1 MQFGIFKDSILTIDF
16 VMSKR
21 VGPFI
26 IIYRHPHFPLKM
38 SWDFVSFDFILG
50 IRIALPQW
58 SFICHTS
65 SLSLSVSLILSFHL
79 SLSIYLSLSFSLG
92 LPTTMTD
99 VMGLPATAGLPK
111 NLSELSV
118 FNGMPVEHA
127 NRIVSTQSVI
137 LPRSNSSSGST
148 TISTLFISLCLYF
161 CLSVRLHL
169 FFCPSISTHLL
180 QMLFF
185 VDIPK
190 NGWS

>member
-1 MQFGIFKDSILTIDF
+1 M
-16 VMSKR
+16 
-21 VGPFI
+21 
-26 IIYRHPHFPLKM
+26 
-38 SWDFVSFDFILG
+38 
-50 IRIALPQW
+50 IRISYAVWYLQRFNIDYW
-58 SFICHTS
+58 FCYVEEGWAVYHNLSSSSFPPKNVLRFCFIWFHIRNTYCSPSMIIHLS
-65 SLSLSVSLILSFHL
+65 HILSLSFCLSHSLFPSLSLYLS
-79 SLSIYLSLSFSLG
+79 LSLSFSLG

-161 CLSVRLHL
+161 CLSVHLHL
-169 FFCPSISTHLL
+169 YFCLSVP
-180 QMLFF
+180 
-185 VDIPK
+185 
-190 NGWS
+190 